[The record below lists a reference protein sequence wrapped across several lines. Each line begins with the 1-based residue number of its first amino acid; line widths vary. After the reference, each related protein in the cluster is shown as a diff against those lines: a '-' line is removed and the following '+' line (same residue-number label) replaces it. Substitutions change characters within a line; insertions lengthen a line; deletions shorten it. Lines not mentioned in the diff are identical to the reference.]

1 MTESADYKVEA
12 CFGFPESEKTGSTT
26 DLYLI
31 RHGATEANIQRPS
44 WLQGCGTDLPLSPL
58 GRKQASALTYALR
71 FVTFDRILSSPL
83 ARAQETASYIAE
95 QQKIDI
101 ESYTAL
107 KEVDVGSW
115 EGKDWETIADKDPV
129 AYQQFI
135 SDPAIYGYPDGETFT
150 QVLQRCKT
158 TIEESIHSLMGQS
171 VAVVAHN
178 VVNRCYLADIL
189 KIPLAHA
196 RKIRQDN
203 GCVNLIRIRDGQR
216 QLITLNAVPATPV

>member
-1 MTESADYKVEA
+1 MNESVCYKVEA
-12 CFGFPESEKTGSTT
+12 CFGFPKVETTGSTT

-58 GRKQASALTYALR
+58 GRKQAAALAYALR
-71 FVTFDRILSSPL
+71 SVTFDRILSSPL
-83 ARAQETASYIAE
+83 TRAQETASYIAE
-95 QQKIDI
+95 QQNVGV
-101 ESYTAL
+101 ECHTAL

-115 EGKDWETIADKDPV
+115 EGRDWETIADKDPV

-135 SDPAIYGYPDGETFT
+135 SDPAIYGYPDGETFS

-158 TIEESIHSLMGQS
+158 TIEESIYSLKGQS

-178 VVNRCYLADIL
+178 VVNRCYLADL
-189 KIPLAHA
+189 LQIPLAYA
-196 RKIRQDN
+196 RNIRQDN
-203 GCVNLIRIRDGQR
+203 GCVNLIRMRDGEC
-216 QLITLNAVPATPV
+216 QLITLNAVPATPG